1 MAERK
6 YGQSWAEVAEGLAE
20 TGKCPAEV
28 HKVIV
33 DYFDASSSS
42 VKDTQLNNNELQL
55 VMRVTRDAPNAANI
69 IMTILKTVGV
79 GSLTGTS
86 LQAAAEYGHSKEVLE
101 TLATKLPYAKLKL
114 VPASL
119 VSDAVFKGSREEN
132 IEEVKPLQNLME
144 VKGMILTG
152 GAWKSVCMLSVP
164 RYNKWMPFFD
174 ELVMEGR
181 MTPSDNGRRPL
192 EFCEMD
198 IAKLVITMGS
208 VNAFDERIKD
218 LFKRGIAKMPEY
230 KQLSNAIAVIRDWRV
245 FDHGNPAYAPLL
257 TAYTRYVAKC
267 RMSHHKPP
275 LGPAK
280 PLPALTV
287 ASGPPKRELANTAS
301 SAKRSRGSAAVA
313 SALQMG
319 EKQSK
324 KARAGP

>member
-1 MAERK
+1 MSVRA
-6 YGQSWAEVAEGLAE
+6 YGEQWAEVAQDLAK
-20 TGKCPAEV
+20 TGKCP
-28 HKVIV
+28 KDV
-33 DYFDASSSS
+33 DETIADHFKASCWQ
-42 VKDTQLNNNELQL
+42 VQNTELNLNELQ
-55 VMRVTRDAPNAANI
+55 RVLCVTSGAPNATYI
-69 IMTILKTVGV
+69 IMAILKRVGV
-79 GSLTGTS
+79 VSLRGTS

-181 MTPSDNGRRPL
+181 MTPSEQGRRFDL
-192 EFCEMD
+192 GGQD
-198 IAKLVITMGS
+198 IAKILITTGS
-208 VNAFDERIKD
+208 VEAFDARIND
-218 LFKRGIAKMPEY
+218 LLKRGIANIPEY
-230 KQLSNAIAVIRDWRV
+230 KQLSNAKEALRDWRM
-245 FDHGNPAYAPLL
+245 FDRGNPAYSPLL
-257 TAYTRYVAKC
+257 TNYARYVARC
-267 RMSHHKPP
+267 R
-275 LGPAK
+275 K
-280 PLPALTV
+280 PLPPLAVTP
-287 ASGPPKRELANTAS
+287 APPKRELANTAS

-324 KARAGP
+324 KARAGPLTCHA